1 MDGKRESDH
10 NPLMDRLPVPRST
23 TLPDGIRLLVE
34 TDRKPLVQFL
44 EGSVEENVFLLS
56 RITADGVVNEAS
68 SAHGRFYGHFN
79 ATGLDGVAFFGHRKG
94 MVLYGGNE
102 EFIRAAT
109 ELALGGESDWILLVA
124 PREPSDR
131 FLSHYRWRGRPTH
144 LNRVQDFY
152 VAQEASEAAGRA
164 PLRRAESTDLDDVV
178 TMSEQMLMEDF
189 RLAPGSLSRDAMRE
203 SMQQKIDDGRTWVI
217 EDRGEIVFKIDVSA
231 QFSGGAQIEGVFTRP
246 HRRGR
251 GFARRGVAALT
262 EELLK
267 SSSFV
272 TLHVDQENVPA
283 KRAYEKA
290 GFRRFSEFRL
300 VLLRPGR

>member
-1 MDGKRESDH
+1 MDGAPESDH
-10 NPLMDRLPVPRST
+10 NLPMDRIPVPRASA
-23 TLPDGIRLLVE
+23 LPDGLRLLVE
-34 TDRKPLVQFL
+34 TDRRALVQFL
-44 EGSVEENVFLLS
+44 EQSVEENVFLLS

-68 SAHGRFYGHFN
+68 SAHGRFYGHFG
-79 ATGLDGVAFFGHRKG
+79 ASGLDGVAFFGHRKG
-94 MVLYGGNE
+94 MVLSGESE
-102 EFIRAAT
+102 EFIRSAT

-124 PREPSDR
+124 PRDPSDR

-144 LNRVQDFY
+144 VNRVQDFY
-152 VAQEASEAAGRA
+152 VAQEAAPVAGRT
-164 PLRRAESTDLDDVV
+164 PLRRAEPSDLDDVV
-178 TMSEQMLMEDF
+178 AMSEQMLMEDF
-189 RLAPGSLSRDAMRE
+189 RLPPGSLSREAMRE
-203 SMQQKIDDGRTWVI
+203 SMQQKIADGRTWVL
-217 EDRGEIVFKIDVSA
+217 EDRDEIVFKIDVSA
-231 QFSGGAQIEGVFTRP
+231 QCSGGAQVEGVFTRP

-267 SSSFV
+267 TSSFV